1 MYNMPTKKMCH
12 FQKGHRLHLQSSNQ
26 YQILQRFPLNSFFL
40 PLSPFDH
47 FGIYMTFYASRLSF
61 FLIVILVIT

>member
-1 MYNMPTKKMCH
+1 MYNMPTKKCH
-12 FQKGHRLHLQSSNQ
+12 FQKGHRLQSSNQ

-40 PLSPFDH
+40 PLFPFDH